1 MARQILIV
9 DDERLSRLLTQSIL
23 EKLGFEVEVCDDGR
37 GAVEG
42 EATGDFDAVFMDCQ
56 MPHMDGVQATAA
68 IRRQQI
74 ATGSVR
80 TPIIGLSART
90 MEGDEEVALSKGMD
104 AYVTKPQSMLK
115 VRDALTK
122 VGIHVEAGR
131 PAVR

>member
-68 IRRQQI
+68 IRRRRSPPEV
-74 ATGSVR
+74 SVR
-80 TPIIGLSART
+80 PSSA
-90 MEGDEEVALSKGMD
+90 
-104 AYVTKPQSMLK
+104 
-115 VRDALTK
+115 
-122 VGIHVEAGR
+122 
-131 PAVR
+131 